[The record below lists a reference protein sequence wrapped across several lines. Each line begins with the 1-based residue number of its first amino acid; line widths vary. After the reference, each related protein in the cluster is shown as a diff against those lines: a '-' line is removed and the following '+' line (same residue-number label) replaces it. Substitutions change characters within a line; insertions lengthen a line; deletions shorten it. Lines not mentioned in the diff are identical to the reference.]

1 MMHTSSHAGIVNFY
15 IALVCG
21 DTLDGRRLHLDSW
34 RLRDDGDL
42 TFVEGPESFWSDMG
56 WLEQL
61 LRMLML
67 MLMLMLMADADADD
81 HGISESIVPTGDCM
95 TTCNKCGGIIRGVV
109 VRHAGAFFH
118 VGCAPR

>member
-1 MMHTSSHAGIVNFY
+1 MHTSSHAGIVNFH

-42 TFVEGPESFWSDMG
+42 TSVEGPESFWSDMG

-81 HGISESIVPTGDCM
+81 HSIQSLLCLLV
-95 TTCNKCGGIIRGVV
+95 I
-109 VRHAGAFFH
+109 A
-118 VGCAPR
+118 